1 MLGALTLII
10 GLQVLG
16 TVLAELLAL
25 PLPGPV
31 LGMVLFLLV
40 LAVIRRPWAEL
51 EQVNNF
57 FLANLSLL
65 FVPAAGGIVSHL
77 ELVSPILGRLCLV
90 LLLSLLAGLV
100 VSALIFARLAR
111 RFTPASDEELLP

>member
-10 GLQVLG
+10 GLQVVG
-16 TVLAELLAL
+16 TVLAEILAL

-65 FVPAAGGIVSHL
+65 FVPAAVGIVSHL
-77 ELVSPILGRLCLV
+77 ELVSPILGRLLLV

-100 VSALIFARLAR
+100 VTALIFARLAR
-111 RFTPASDEELLP
+111 RFTPACDEELLP

>member
-16 TVLAELLAL
+16 TLLAELLAL
-25 PLPGPV
+25 PVPGPV
-31 LGMVLFLLV
+31 VGMVLFLLV
-40 LAVIRRPWAEL
+40 LAVMRGHWQEL

-65 FVPAAGGIVSHL
+65 FVPAAVGIVSHL
-77 ELVSPILGRLCLV
+77 DLVSPILGRLVLV
-90 LLLSLLAGLV
+90 LVVSLLAGLV
-100 VSALIFARLAR
+100 VASWVFARLAR
-111 RFTPASDEELLP
+111 RFTPAREEELLP

>member
-10 GLQVLG
+10 GLQVFG

-65 FVPAAGGIVSHL
+65 FVPAAVGIVSHL
-77 ELVSPILGRLCLV
+77 ELVSPILGRLLLV
-90 LLLSLLAGLV
+90 LVLSLLAGLA

-111 RFTPASDEELLP
+111 RFTPACDEEMLP